1 MEEVYMTFPQSLC
14 LDHTPQFQ
22 QLVYALLK
30 LFKRL
35 RMLPAIPGEDI
46 PLLSRLALYHDI
58 GKTALPDAIIYKTGK
73 FTEAE
78 FELMKEHTVLGAKM
92 VAVLPELQGEKEQRY
107 AHEICLYHHERWDGG
122 GYPEGLRGK
131 DIPGYVHIIS
141 LADVY
146 DALLA
151 PRVYRD
157 GYSHKEAVKL
167 ILSKECGAFSSGA
180 LRVFRRYI
188 DEIHSQV
195 YSD

>member
-58 GKTALPDAIIYKTGK
+58 GKTALPDAIVYKAGK
-73 FTEAE
+73 LTEAE

-131 DIPGYVHIIS
+131 TFRDMCISSVWRMFTTLCLRREFTAMAIPI
-141 LADVY
+141 
-146 DALLA
+146 
-151 PRVYRD
+151 
-157 GYSHKEAVKL
+157 K
-167 ILSKECGAFSSGA
+167 
-180 LRVFRRYI
+180 RR
-188 DEIHSQV
+188 SN
-195 YSD
+195 

>member
-1 MEEVYMTFPQSLC
+1 METYTTCPQALC

-22 QLVYALLK
+22 ALVYELLK

-58 GKTALPDAIIYKTGK
+58 GKISLPGSIVYKTGK
-73 FTEAE
+73 LTEAE
-78 FELMKEHTVLGAKM
+78 FDLMKEHTILGAKI
-92 VAVLPELQGEKEQRY
+92 VAALPELQGEKEQWYVR
-107 AHEICLYHHERWDGG
+107 EICLYHHERWDGG
-122 GYPEGLRGK
+122 GYPEGLHGRH
-131 DIPGYVHIIS
+131 IPGYVQVIS

-151 PRVYRD
+151 PRSYRQA
-157 GYSHKEAVKL
+157 YSHEEAAKL
-167 ILSKECGAFSSGA
+167 ILDKECGAFSPGV

-188 DEIHSQV
+188 GEICEQV
-195 YSD
+195 YPD